1 MSMDR
6 HPLQEVFSD
15 AVAQAVSGKGEQK
28 HGLGKGFYDQQWVD
42 VTKRHG
48 LGFLTGQ
55 AVKKINEAVTI
66 PSMEMWEREMLG
78 ALNYIAMAVIFKR
91 IENEHATR
99 PPNGGKIIA

>member
-1 MSMDR
+1 MDR

-15 AVAQAVSGKGEQK
+15 ALAQATSGKGEQK

-55 AVKKINEAVTI
+55 AVKKTNEAVSI
-66 PSMEMWEREMLG
+66 PSLEMWEREMLG
-78 ALNYIAMAVIFKR
+78 AINYLAMAILYKR
-91 IENEHATR
+91 IENMKATM
-99 PPNGGKIIA
+99 PPSGKL